1 MSTIATV
8 VTTDGWIP
16 ITPDYPI
23 KPVTTAKPV
32 TAITPITT
40 ANPVATAK
48 PEATLQPATTPD
60 PGATVAP
67 GAEVM
72 SNVTTSEPAPQEEE
86 GLKVDQDY
94 RTGCG
99 KRYVPQKKIVGGEV
113 SDFGEWP
120 WQVSLRQWRQVT
132 YLHKCGAALVNENWA
147 ITAAHCVESVKPET
161 LLLRLGEY
169 NLEDESEPYGYLE
182 RRVELIA
189 IHPQFDSRTFEYDLA
204 MLRFYEPV
212 KFAPNIVP
220 ICLPEADD
228 DYLNRTAWVT
238 GWGRLY
244 ENGPLPSKLQEVPV
258 PIIPNSDCESM
269 YKEAGFVEH
278 IPKIFLCGGYAI
290 GGRDSCEGDSGGPL
304 VTQRNNSD
312 RHELIGI
319 ISWGIG
325 CAQKNQPGVYT
336 RITYFREWVEQIM
349 LF

>member
-1 MSTIATV
+1 
-8 VTTDGWIP
+8 
-16 ITPDYPI
+16 
-23 KPVTTAKPV
+23 
-32 TAITPITT
+32 
-40 ANPVATAK
+40 
-48 PEATLQPATTPD
+48 
-60 PGATVAP
+60 
-67 GAEVM
+67 M